1 MPADYPAAH
10 SMDTVWFAV
19 DRDGHV
25 AQFESGEA
33 GAVPEAAYR
42 EDYDQIMDA
51 LREALPETTAIV
63 HREGRIEPTVTPN
76 LQYPDR
82 SALMFLRTLEP
93 LAAELAA
100 GLAREVPAATGV
112 AVKFERLPADVA
124 RRIHEQEACLGC
136 FSLYED
142 DERFHP
148 ARHGLFSYSHLCENW
163 ISGPYGRLES
173 PAQSVTLDALPPEL
187 RKEVAA
193 VRFSALC
200 FHETSV
206 LQPVSH
212 APCGS
217 WENEYLEVDFETRRP
232 MPDEPGGDD
241 AEAKE
246 ERDANAAP
254 PHREAG
260 RGSLWPRLLGWL
272 GKK

>member
-1 MPADYPAAH
+1 MRADYPAAH

-33 GAVPEAAYR
+33 GAVPEVAYR
-42 EDYDQIMDA
+42 EDYDQIIDA

-63 HREGRIEPTVTPN
+63 HREGRIEPTVTPH
-76 LQYPDR
+76 LKYQDAP
-82 SALMFLRTLEP
+82 ALVFLRNLEP

-112 AVKFERLPADVA
+112 AVKFERLPTDVA

-136 FSLYED
+136 FPLYED
-142 DERFHP
+142 DEEFRP

-173 PAQSVTLDALPPEL
+173 PAQSITLDALPPEL
-187 RKEVAA
+187 RKDVAA
-193 VRFSALC
+193 VRFSTLC

-206 LQPVSH
+206 LQPVNH

-217 WENEYLEVDFETRRP
+217 WETEYLDVDFETRRP
-232 MPDEPGGDD
+232 IPDGPGGD
-241 AEAKE
+241 E
-246 ERDANAAP
+246 EESEEGSDANDTPAHGEAA
-254 PHREAG
+254 
-260 RGSLWPRLLGWL
+260 RGSFWQRVFGWL